1 MKHIELLGLIQDGKR
16 VIDYLQSIGV
26 VELTD
31 YREHNS
37 LNKLQTS
44 SSVAAFEQSLR
55 AAQAS
60 YAVLNQ
66 YYPKKHGV
74 LDMLKGKKDL
84 PEDSFRKKS
93 GQADEI
99 LAKCEEISSL
109 NAQIYAIGSEI
120 AQSQAKQR
128 ALMPWLDLDIPFG
141 HKGTAKTA
149 VFIGSFPSLY
159 DTASL
164 LEKLRQF
171 VPDDKGFTA
180 DVFFSSKDISCA
192 AVISHKDDSDAVV
205 NALRSLG
212 FILQSDEESG
222 LPAEKYEQL
231 SKDIELLNK
240 KRESFT
246 EAFKE
251 YERLHDDIEFLID
264 YYTMQ
269 IDKYKNI
276 EKLALSRNVFVLT
289 GYVPVDNL
297 AFIEKIEKKFTVAVT
312 VTDPGAEDAP
322 PVLLKNN
329 PFAAGVES
337 VTAMYSLPGKSD
349 VDPNPVLSFFY
360 YALFGIMLSDAGY
373 GLLMVIAML
382 ITKKKFKLEGNMRK
396 TVDMFFYCGIST
408 VFWGAMFGSWFG
420 DIVQVIGKQF
430 FNTTIPSLALWFE
443 PIVDPLKM
451 LLYSF
456 LFGIIHLFAGLGVRF
471 YMLWK
476 DGKKLDAV
484 FDVIPVYLL
493 IAGVAPIGVSVIQE
507 VPAALL
513 NAGKYLALAGMVSV
527 VLTSGRSAKNIIAK
541 LGGGL
546 YGLYNIGAGYLGDIL
561 SYSRLLALG
570 LSTGVVASVVN
581 MLGTIPQN
589 KVVKGIVIIVVFVV
603 GQAVNFAINLI
614 GAYVHTNRLQYVE
627 FFSKFYEGGGRA
639 FTPLKANTKYFKIR
653 EETANG

>member
-1 MKHIELLGLIQDGKR
+1 MKHIELLGLIQDGKK

-31 YREHNS
+31 YREHS
-37 LNKLQTS
+37 GLNKLQTS

-66 YYPKKHGV
+66 YYPKKHGF
-74 LDMLKGKKDL
+74 LDMFKGKKDM
-84 PEDSFRKKS
+84 PEDNFRKKS

-99 LAKCEEISSL
+99 LARCEEIRSL
-109 NAQIYAIGSEI
+109 NAQISAIGLEI
-120 AQSQAKQR
+120 TQTQAKQR
-128 ALMPWLDLDIPFG
+128 ALLPWLDLDIPFG
-141 HKGTAKTA
+141 HKGTDKTA

-159 DTASL
+159 DTAGL
-164 LEKLRQF
+164 HEKLGQF
-171 VPDDKGFTA
+171 VPDDKGYTA
-180 DVFFSSKDISCA
+180 EVFFSSKDISCA
-192 AVISHKDDSDAVV
+192 AVISHKDDSDTVV

-212 FILQSDEESG
+212 FILQSDGESG

-269 IDKYKNI
+269 IDKYRNI

-289 GYVPVDNL
+289 GYVPADNL
-297 AFIEKIEKKFTVAVT
+297 EFIEKIEKKFTVAFT
-312 VTDPGAEDAP
+312 VTDPGAEDSP
-322 PVLLKNN
+322 PVLLQNN
-329 PFAAGVES
+329 RFAAGVES
-337 VTAMYSLPGKSD
+337 VTAMYSLPGKGD
-349 VDPNPVLSFFY
+349 VDPNPVLAFFY

-382 ITKKKFKLEGNMRK
+382 IARKKFKLENNMRK

-430 FNTTIPSLALWFE
+430 FNVTVPSLALWFE
-443 PIVDPLKM
+443 PVVDPLKM

-493 IAGVAPIGVSVIQE
+493 ITGVAPIGVSVIQE
-507 VPAALL
+507 VSPALL
-513 NAGKYLALAGMVSV
+513 SAGKYLALAGVLGV
-527 VLTSGRSAKNIIAK
+527 VLTSGRSAKNIFAK

-589 KVVKGIVIIVVFVV
+589 KIVKGIVIIVVFVF
-603 GQAVNFAINLI
+603 GQAVNLAINLI
-614 GAYVHTNRLQYVE
+614 GAYVHTNRLHYVE